1 MSELD
6 ELTDAI
12 RRGDRVTARA
22 ATDAAMREGRDPD
35 AILAAMIRAMGEIG
49 QLFADHEV
57 FVPEMLISARAM
69 KESMGLLEP
78 MLVDAGVLPIAKAV
92 VGTVKGDLHDI
103 GKDLVAVMWK
113 GAHIDIVDLGV
124 DVPTETFVEAV
135 REHRPDVLGVSA
147 LLTTTMPLMAEIVRA
162 VRAAGFADV
171 AILVGGAP
179 VTQAFAD
186 SIGASGYAP
195 DAPTS
200 VDTIRRLLGR

>member
-12 RRGDRVTARA
+12 KRGDRAA
-22 ATDAAMREGRDPD
+22 ASSATDTAMRTGHDPEI
-35 AILAAMIRAMGEIG
+35 ILAAMIQAMGEIG
-49 QLFADHEV
+49 QQFADHEV

-78 MLVDAGVLPIAKAV
+78 MLVGAGVLPIAKAV

-113 GAHIDIVDLGV
+113 GAHIDVVDLGV
-124 DVPTETFVEAV
+124 DVPTATFVDAV
-135 REHRPDVLGVSA
+135 RVHRPDVLGISA
-147 LLTTTMPLMAEIVRA
+147 LLTTTMSIMGEIVGA
-162 VRAAGFADV
+162 VRGAGFADV
-171 AILVGGAP
+171 VILVGGAP

-195 DAPTS
+195 DAPAS
-200 VDTIRRLLGR
+200 VETIRRLLLG